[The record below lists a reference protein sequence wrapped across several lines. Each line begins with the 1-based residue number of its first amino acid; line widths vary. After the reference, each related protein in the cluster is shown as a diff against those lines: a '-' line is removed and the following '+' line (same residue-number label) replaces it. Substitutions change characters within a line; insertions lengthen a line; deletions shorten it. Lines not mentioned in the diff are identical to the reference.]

1 MKISFKHSTLLAA
14 LLLPTPFALAGVTLT
29 ADGQTDTYKLIQ
41 SKLNSQIEAPDCAH
55 PGFGPHI
62 KQVYDSALGKSAF
75 AFMVHVTPD
84 NDRCQKSDRQRN
96 EIKVDAS
103 SPAGLR
109 TVQGES
115 MKYRWL
121 FKLDKNFQVSPA
133 FTHIHQ
139 IKPVGG
145 DEGNPIISLDPRTGS
160 PDVLEVGY
168 YDYNNKHKV
177 LKNAPLDG
185 FRGEWVEVNETLT
198 AGRPGKYGITITRV
212 RDGATLLSYSDPA
225 IDLWRDGATFLRPK
239 WGIYRSLASAADL
252 RDETVAYAGFCLA
265 KGESDDCPS
274 ALQAALPAFTPGP
287 GSYTQV
293 QTVAIASATP
303 GASLRYSTDDSTP
316 DCSGNGSAYS
326 GPLTLY
332 QDLTLRAIACRDG
345 LAASP
350 VAAGRYRFS
359 LTPVRLPV
367 AAAAVTASSSSRR
380 YPPER
385 TVDRRLNTRWQAEG
399 DGQWIQYDLQAS
411 RLLSRLTVA
420 WYRGDTARFGFDI
433 QVSSDGDTFT
443 TVYSGQS
450 NGQSNRGESYDFA
463 IVPARY
469 LRIVG
474 HGNSSNG
481 WTAISET
488 EIYGQP

>member
-212 RDGATLLSYSDPA
+212 RDGATLLSYSTGS
-225 IDLWRDGATFLRPK
+225 IDMWRKGNNYLRPK
-239 WGIYRSLASAADL
+239 WGIYRSLNKASYL
-252 RDETVAYAGFCLA
+252 RDETVLFDQFCIA
-265 KGESDDCPS
+265 KGSETCSASNTGGGGSAPAPAPAPS
-274 ALQAALPAFTPGP
+274 SPATAKLSIS
-287 GSYTQV
+287 GSAV
-293 QTVAIASATP
+293 SASAN
-303 GASLRYSTDDSTP
+303 D
-316 DCSGNGSAYS
+316 GN
-326 GPLTLY
+326 
-332 QDLTLRAIACRDG
+332 
-345 LAASP
+345 
-350 VAAGRYRFS
+350 
-359 LTPVRLPV
+359 LPV
-367 AAAAVTASSSSRR
+367 N
-380 YPPER
+380 
-385 TVDRRLNTRWQAEG
+385 TVDGSLSTRWSANG
-399 DGQWIQYDLQAS
+399 DGQWIQYDLQAQKTVS
-411 RLLSRLTVA
+411 AVKVA
-420 WYRGDTARFGFDI
+420 WYNGSSRKTKFDI
-433 QVSSDGDTFT
+433 QVSSDGKSFKS
-443 TVYSGQS
+443 VYSGQS
-450 NGQSNRGESYDFA
+450 SGVTKSLENYNFSGVS
-463 IVPARY
+463 ARY
-469 LRIVG
+469 VRIVG
-474 HGNSSNG
+474 HGNTSNS
-481 WTAISET
+481 WNSITES
-488 EIYGQP
+488 EIYGS

>member
-1 MKISFKHSTLLAA
+1 MPSRHALPLLLSCLAAASAPAATLLD
-14 LLLPTPFALAGVTLT
+14 
-29 ADGQTDTYKLIQ
+29 ADGSSDSYALI
-41 SKLNSQIEAPDCAH
+41 SSRLSSSAVEVPDCSH
-55 PGFGPHI
+55 PDFGPHI
-62 KQVYDSALGKSAF
+62 TQQDDPVLGQPVF
-75 AFMVHVTPD
+75 LFHLHVTPD
-84 NDRCQKSDRQRN
+84 NDRCLASDRQRN
-96 EIKVDAS
+96 EIKVDAK
-103 SPAGLR
+103 SPDSLRIFMGDSIGYRWRFRLDAGFQASPDFTHLHQIRAYDGDEAQPILTLTARTGTPDKLELIHTDSRGLR
-109 TVQGES
+109 
-115 MKYRWL
+115 R
-121 FKLDKNFQVSPA
+121 
-133 FTHIHQ
+133 
-139 IKPVGG
+139 
-145 DEGNPIISLDPRTGS
+145 
-160 PDVLEVGY
+160 VLHSV
-168 YDYNNKHKV
+168 
-177 LKNAPLDG
+177 PLQPL
-185 FRGEWVEVNETLT
+185 RGEWVEAYSRLT
-198 AGRPGKYGITITRV
+198 AGSDGRYTLTLTRL

-474 HGNSSNG
+474 HGNSSND